1 MVDLLLASLFCR
13 GGLPGGSVGKNSA
26 HSAGDPRS
34 TGGLGAV
41 PELGRSPGG
50 GNRSHSS
57 VLAWESHG
65 QGSLEG
71 YSPCGR
77 KESDTTERLSHDLCP
92 VLPLYLYIL
101 ALLLITVAL

>member
-1 MVDLLLASLFCR
+1 MASLVAQLVKT
-13 GGLPGGSVGKNSA
+13 LPTVQET
-26 HSAGDPRS
+26 PRS